1 MNVVG
6 LEKLRDLDVVTVLF
20 AFEIVFHQNE
30 RLFGRAANPV
40 KFPVRTTLLDR
51 RNFYFIDIESR
62 KVSSRLAKKDFC
74 FHYQMSMFRCGP
86 LTVFWARTI
95 QPISSLLE
103 AICAPGHKIVSSS
116 KTPLPTRQSFPTTEP
131 PRICALES
139 TVALG
144 WIGAHQSGALT
155 CAGRQPSFETTR
167 CTSKYSAREPRLNHL
182 PCSRTTPPIF
192 PPWAIQSPRIGM
204 NDIFCFDG
212 IRAKTDGLHTAML
225 AKSYSPGTP

>member
-1 MNVVG
+1 SDELRMEYNVLSDPPVSIG
-6 LEKLRDLDVVTVLF
+6 AIFISSTLNRGKCRCVCRRRSSVLM
-20 AFEIVFHQNE
+20 I
-30 RLFGRAANPV
+30 
-40 KFPVRTTLLDR
+40 
-51 RNFYFIDIESR
+51 
-62 KVSSRLAKKDFC
+62 
-74 FHYQMSMFRCGP
+74 QMSMLRWGP

-103 AICAPGHKIVSSS
+103 AICAPGHKIVSSN
-116 KTPLPTRQSFPTTEP
+116 KTPAPTRQSFPITEQ
-131 PRICALES
+131 PRICTVGS
-139 TVALG
+139 TAAVR
-144 WIGAHQSGALT
+144 WIGAHQSDAFT
-155 CAGRQPSFETTR
+155 CAGRQPSFEITR